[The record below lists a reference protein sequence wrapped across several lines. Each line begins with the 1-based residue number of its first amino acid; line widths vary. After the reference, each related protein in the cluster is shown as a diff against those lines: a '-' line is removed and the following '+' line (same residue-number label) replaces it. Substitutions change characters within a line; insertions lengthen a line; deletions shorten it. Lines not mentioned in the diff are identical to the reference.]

1 MKRIKIMVVDDNKD
15 VLFSVKEGL
24 MSISNYEIQTVISGE
39 KCMEIL
45 ESGDL
50 PDLILLDIMMPGIDG
65 WEVASRI
72 KQNKKLKNLPLIF
85 LTAKT
90 DELSRGLGSLT
101 SDDYVGKPF
110 EMVDLK
116 ERIDRVLAKHYKL

>member
-72 KQNKKLKNLPLIF
+72 KQNKKWKNLPLIF